1 VADHQALTLQP
12 ADDVRDAGRVHHQ
25 PLADHPQRQRAAAA
39 EREQDQ
45 RLVAREGQLVGP
57 QQRVQLA
64 EQDLLGAHDRGDG
77 GHRRRRAEP
86 GLPDPGR
93 PVDGIERQLEGL
105 THESHRI
112 SGSAPF
118 SVFAGAA

>member
-1 VADHQALTLQP
+1 VPDHQVLALQA

-39 EREQDQ
+39 ERQQDQ
-45 RLVAREGQLVGP
+45 GLVAREGQLVRFE
-57 QQRVQLA
+57 QRVQLA

-77 GHRRRRAEP
+77 GHRRRRPEP

-93 PVDGIERQLEGL
+93 PVDRIERQLERL
-105 THESHRI
+105 THGSYRI
-112 SGSAPF
+112 SVDA
-118 SVFAGAA
+118 V